1 MSELGWIVGH
11 TAGVRELLVGMEKK
25 TCTLELGAESEGLG
39 RKYIKDPIDE
49 CIKKLIFKHN
59 GF

>member
-1 MSELGWIVGH
+1 M
-11 TAGVRELLVGMEKK
+11 LVGMEKK